1 VFVAVQIPS
10 YISRHTGGVA
20 QDRLERY
27 REMRDF
33 EATPEP
39 SGAEEARAPEESP
52 RFVIQEHHATSLH
65 WDLRLERDG
74 VLVSWAIPR
83 GLPPDP
89 RQNHLAVHT
98 EDHPLMYLE
107 FSGEIPAGQYGAGS
121 MTIWDTGTYEVEK
134 WTDREVIV
142 VLHGERARGRYVLFQ
157 TRPAGRGGKTQDN
170 QWMIHRM
177 DAPEDPTREPM
188 PEGLRPMLATLSDRL
203 PKDESG
209 YGFEVKWDGIR
220 ALAYVSGGR
229 VRLEA
234 RSGRDVSHRYPELR
248 ELGRRLG
255 TTQVVLDGEIVALDA
270 NGRPSFERLQR
281 RMHVESESAIRRLRQ
296 DVPVAYAIFDLLW
309 LEGHSTMALPYEER
323 RRLLDDLGLNGPNWQ
338 TPPYHRG
345 EGSTLLEA
353 TRAGG
358 LEGVVAKRLDSVY
371 EPGVRTR
378 NWLKVKNHCSQEFVI
393 GGWLPGEGA
402 RARLGALLVGCYDP
416 GKGGPDH
423 GARLVYA
430 GKVGTG
436 FTDAELTR
444 LLRLLEE
451 RERPDSPFDPRPPV
465 KGARW
470 VEPDLVAEV
479 EFSEWTAAGI
489 LRHPSYKGLR
499 DDREP
504 EEVVRET

>member
-1 VFVAVQIPS
+1 MA
-10 YISRHTGGVA
+10 GEK
-20 QDRLERY
+20 LERY
-27 REMRDF
+27 QEMRDF
-33 EATPEP
+33 GATPEP
-39 SGAEEARAPEESP
+39 SGAESPPPPDGLP
-52 RFVIQEHHATSLH
+52 RFVIQEHHASSLH

-74 VLVSWAIPR
+74 VLVSWAVPR

-107 FSGEIPAGQYGAGS
+107 FSGDIPAGHYGAGS
-121 MTIWDTGTYEVEK
+121 MTIWDTGTYETEK
-134 WTDREVIV
+134 WSDREVMV
-142 VLHGERARGRYVLFQ
+142 VLHGERARGRHVLFQ
-157 TRPAGRGGKTQDN
+157 TKDN

-177 DAPEDPTREPM
+177 DPAEDPTREPM
-188 PEGLRPMLATLSDRL
+188 PEALRPMLATLSERL
-203 PKDESG
+203 PADESP

-220 ALAYVSGGR
+220 ALASIFGGR

-309 LEGHSTMALPYEER
+309 LDGHSTMGLPYEER
-323 RRLLDDLGLNGPNWQ
+323 RRLLEELALNGPNWQ
-338 TPPYHRG
+338 TPPSHRG
-345 EGSTLLEA
+345 EGGTLLEA

-358 LEGVVAKRLDSVY
+358 LEGVVAKRLDSTY
-371 EPGVRTR
+371 EPGLRTR
-378 NWLKVKNHCSQEFVI
+378 NWLKVKNHRSQEFVV

-402 RARLGALLVGCYDP
+402 RTRLGALVIGVYEGD
-416 GKGGPDH
+416 
-423 GARLVYA
+423 RLVYS
-430 GKVGTG
+430 GRVGTG

-444 LLRLLEE
+444 LTRLLEE
-451 RERPDSPFDPRPPV
+451 REQAGSPFDPAPPV
-465 KGARW
+465 KGVRF
-470 VEPDLVAEV
+470 VRPELVAEV
-479 EFSEWTAAGI
+479 TFTEWTGAGI
-489 LRHPSYKGLR
+489 LRHPAYKGLR

-504 EEVVRET
+504 REIVREGTP

>member
-1 VFVAVQIPS
+1 M
-10 YISRHTGGVA
+10 A

-27 REMRDF
+27 RGMRDF

-39 SGAEEARAPEESP
+39 SGAEEVPAPDGLP

-74 VLVSWAIPR
+74 VLASWAVPR

-98 EDHPLMYLE
+98 EDHPMMYLD

-121 MTIWDTGTYEVEK
+121 MTIWDHGTYETEK
-134 WTDREVIV
+134 WSDREVMV
-142 VLHGERARGRYVLFQ
+142 VLHGERAQGRYVLFQ
-157 TRPAGRGGKTQDN
+157 TRPAGGGGKAQDN

-177 DAPEDPTREPM
+177 DPPEDPTREPM
-188 PEGLRPMLATLSDRL
+188 PEGLRPMLATLAGTL
-203 PKDESG
+203 PKDEAC

-229 VRLEA
+229 IRLEA
-234 RSGRDVSHRYPELR
+234 RSGRDVSNRYPELR
-248 ELGRRLG
+248 ELGRRMG
-255 TTQVVLDGEIVALDA
+255 TTQAVLDGEIVALDA

-281 RMHVESESAIRRLRQ
+281 RMHVESESAVRRLRQ

-309 LEGHSTMALPYEER
+309 LEGHSTMDLPYEER

-338 TPPYHRG
+338 TPPYHRSDG
-345 EGSTLLEA
+345 ATLLEA
-353 TRAGG
+353 TKAGG
-358 LEGVVAKRLDSVY
+358 MEGVVAKRLDSTY

-402 RARLGALLVGCYDP
+402 RTRLGALLVGCYD
-416 GKGGPDH
+416 GE
-423 GARLVYA
+423 RLVYA
-430 GKVGTG
+430 GRVGTG
-436 FTDAELTR
+436 FTEAELTR
-444 LLRLLEE
+444 LTGLLEE
-451 RERPDSPFDPRPPV
+451 RAQPDSPFDPRPPV
-465 KGARW
+465 KGVRS
-470 VEPDLVAEV
+470 VRPDLVAEV
-479 EFSEWTAAGI
+479 EFTEWTAAGI

>member
-1 VFVAVQIPS
+1 MA
-10 YISRHTGGVA
+10 A
-20 QDRLERY
+20 DRLQRY

-39 SGAEEARAPEESP
+39 SGAEQIPAPDVP

-74 VLVSWAIPR
+74 VLASWAVPR

-98 EDHPLMYLE
+98 EDHPLMYLD

-121 MTIWDTGTYEVEK
+121 MTIWDTGTYETEK
-134 WTDREVIV
+134 WSDREVMV

-157 TRPAGRGGKTQDN
+157 TKGN

-177 DAPEDPTREPM
+177 DPPEDPAREPM

-203 PKDESG
+203 PNDQAA

-248 ELGRRLG
+248 ELGRRMG
-255 TTQVVLDGEIVALDA
+255 TTQAVVDGEIVALDA

-309 LEGHSTMALPYEER
+309 LEGHSTTGLPYEER
-323 RRLLDDLGLNGPNWQ
+323 RRLLDEIGLNGPNWQ

-353 TRAGG
+353 TKAGG
-358 LEGVVAKRLDSVY
+358 LEGVVAKRLDSLY

-378 NWLKVKNHCSQEFVI
+378 NWLKVKNHCSQDFVI

-402 RARLGALLVGCYDP
+402 RARLGALLVGYYEP
-416 GKGGPDH
+416 GDRGVPEQEP
-423 GARLVYA
+423 RLVYA

-444 LLRLLEE
+444 LLRLLEDRRQPE
-451 RERPDSPFDPRPPV
+451 CPFSPRPPL
-465 KGARW
+465 KQARW
-470 VEPDLVAEV
+470 VRPDLVVDV
-479 EFSEWTAAGI
+479 EFTEWTAAGI
-489 LRHPSYKGLR
+489 LRHPSYKGMR

>member
-1 VFVAVQIPS
+1 M
-10 YISRHTGGVA
+10 A
-20 QDRLERY
+20 QERLGRY
-27 REMRDF
+27 QQMRDF

-39 SGAEEARAPEESP
+39 SGADAAPAPDGLP
-52 RFVIQEHHATSLH
+52 RFVIQEHHASSLH

-74 VLVSWAIPR
+74 VLASWAVPR

-98 EDHPLMYLE
+98 EDHPLIYLD

-121 MTIWDTGTYEVEK
+121 MTIWDTGTYETEK
-134 WTDREVIV
+134 WSDREVMV

-157 TRPAGRGGKTQDN
+157 TKAD

-177 DAPEDPTREPM
+177 DPPEDPDREPM
-188 PEGLRPMLATLSDRL
+188 PEGLRPMLATLAGGL
-203 PKDESG
+203 PRDEAA

-220 ALAYVSGGR
+220 ALASVSGGR

-296 DVPVAYAIFDLLW
+296 DVPVAYAIFDVLW
-309 LEGHSTMALPYEER
+309 LEGHSTLDLPYEER
-323 RRLLDDLGLNGPNWQ
+323 RRLLEGLDLNGPNWQ

-358 LEGVVAKRLDSVY
+358 LEGVVAKRLDSTY

-402 RARLGALLVGCYDP
+402 RTRLGALVIGVYGP
-416 GKGGPDH
+416 GGVPEEP
-423 GARLVYA
+423 ARLVYS
-430 GKVGTG
+430 GRVGTG
-436 FTDAELTR
+436 FTDAEITR
-444 LLRLLEE
+444 LTRLLEE
-451 RERPDSPFDPRPPV
+451 RERPDSPFTPPPPI
-465 KGARW
+465 KGVRF
-470 VEPDLVAEV
+470 VEPDLVCEV
-479 EFSEWTAAGI
+479 EFTEWTAAGI

-499 DDREP
+499 DDRDAR
-504 EEVVRET
+504 EVVREAPAPG

>member
-1 VFVAVQIPS
+1 MCPWPYPAWPAGTLVEMAS
-10 YISRHTGGVA
+10 
-20 QDRLERY
+20 DRLQRY
-27 REMRDF
+27 RDMRDF
-33 EATPEP
+33 GATPEP
-39 SGAEEARAPEESP
+39 SGAEAPAIPDGLP

-74 VLVSWAIPR
+74 VLASWAIPR
-83 GLPPDP
+83 GIPPDP

-98 EDHPLMYLE
+98 EDHPLMYLD

-121 MTIWDTGTYEVEK
+121 MTIWDTGTYETEK
-134 WTDREVIV
+134 WSDREVMV
-142 VLHGERARGRYVLFQ
+142 VLHGERARGRHVLFQ
-157 TRPAGRGGKTQDN
+157 TRDN

-177 DAPEDPTREPM
+177 DPPEDPAREEM
-188 PEGLRPMLATLSDRL
+188 PEALRPMLATLSDRL
-203 PKDESG
+203 PKDEAA

-229 VRLEA
+229 IRLEA

-255 TTQVVLDGEIVALDA
+255 TTQVVLDGEIVALDT

-309 LEGHSTMALPYEER
+309 TEGHSTMRLPYEER
-323 RRLLDDLGLNGPNWQ
+323 RRLLDELGLNGPNWQ

-345 EGSTLLEA
+345 EGAMLLEA
-353 TRAGG
+353 TKGGG
-358 LEGVVAKRLDSVY
+358 LEGVVAKRLDSTY
-371 EPGVRTR
+371 DPGVRTR

-402 RARLGALLVGCYDP
+402 RARLGALVVGVYD
-416 GKGGPDH
+416 GN
-423 GARLVYA
+423 RLVYA
-430 GKVGTG
+430 GRVGTG

-444 LLRLLEE
+444 LTRLLEE
-451 RERPDSPFDPRPPV
+451 RAQPDSPFDPRPPI
-465 KGARW
+465 KGVRF
-470 VEPDLVAEV
+470 VRPDLVADV
-479 EFSEWTAAGI
+479 TFTEWTAAGI

-504 EEVVRET
+504 TEVVRET

>member
-1 VFVAVQIPS
+1 
-10 YISRHTGGVA
+10 
-20 QDRLERY
+20 
-27 REMRDF
+27 
-33 EATPEP
+33 
-39 SGAEEARAPEESP
+39 
-52 RFVIQEHHATSLH
+52 
-65 WDLRLERDG
+65 
-74 VLVSWAIPR
+74 
-83 GLPPDP
+83 
-89 RQNHLAVHT
+89 
-98 EDHPLMYLE
+98 
-107 FSGEIPAGQYGAGS
+107 
-121 MTIWDTGTYEVEK
+121 
-134 WTDREVIV
+134 
-142 VLHGERARGRYVLFQ
+142 
-157 TRPAGRGGKTQDN
+157 
-170 QWMIHRM
+170 
-177 DAPEDPTREPM
+177 
-188 PEGLRPMLATLSDRL
+188 ATLADSL
-203 PKDESG
+203 PKDESA

-229 VRLEA
+229 IRLEA
-234 RSGRDVSHRYPELR
+234 RSGRDVSHRYPEVR

-296 DVPVAYAIFDLLW
+296 DVPVAYAIFDVLW

-323 RRLLDDLGLNGPNWQ
+323 RRLLDDLALNGPNWQ

-358 LEGVVAKRLDSVY
+358 LEGVVAKRLDSTY

-378 NWLKVKNHCSQEFVI
+378 HWLKVKNHCSQEFVI

-402 RARLGALLVGCYDP
+402 RARLGALLVGYHDP
-416 GKGGPDH
+416 GDRDGPEH

-451 RERPDSPFDPRPPV
+451 RQRPDSPFDPPPRV

-479 EFSEWTAAGI
+479 EFTEWTAAGI

>member
-1 VFVAVQIPS
+1 VA
-10 YISRHTGGVA
+10 A
-20 QDRLERY
+20 ERLERY
-27 REMRDF
+27 QKMRDF

-39 SGAEEARAPEESP
+39 SGAEETAAPDGRP
-52 RFVIQEHHATSLH
+52 RFVIQEHHASSLH
-65 WDLRLERDG
+65 WDLRLEHDG
-74 VLVSWAIPR
+74 VLASWAVPR

-89 RQNHLAVHT
+89 RQNHLAVRT
-98 EDHPLMYLE
+98 EDHPLLYLD

-121 MTIWDTGTYEVEK
+121 MTIWDAGTYETEK
-134 WTDREVIV
+134 WSDREVMV
-142 VLHGERARGRYVLFQ
+142 VLHGERASGRYVLFQ
-157 TRPAGRGGKTQDN
+157 TKGN

-177 DAPEDPTREPM
+177 DPPEDPSREPM
-188 PEGLRPMLATLSDRL
+188 PEGLRPMLATLSPRL
-203 PKDESG
+203 PKDEAA

-220 ALAYVSGGR
+220 ALASVSGGR

-248 ELGRRLG
+248 ELGRSLG

-309 LEGHSTMALPYEER
+309 MEGHSTMALPYGER
-323 RRLLDDLGLNGPNWQ
+323 RRLLEDLGLNGPNWQ
-338 TPPYHRG
+338 TPPFHRG
-345 EGSTLLEA
+345 EGATLLEA

-358 LEGVVAKRLDSVY
+358 LEGVVAKRLDSLY

-402 RARLGALLVGCYDP
+402 RTRLGALVVGIYEPGVRGVPDDP
-416 GKGGPDH
+416 
-423 GARLVYA
+423 AQLVYA
-430 GKVGTG
+430 GRVGTG
-436 FTDAELTR
+436 FTDAEITR
-444 LLRLLEE
+444 LTRLLEE
-451 RERPDSPFDPRPPV
+451 RERPDCPFTPPPPI
-465 KGARW
+465 KGVRS
-470 VEPDLVAEV
+470 VEPDLVCEV
-479 EFSEWTAAGI
+479 EFTEWTAAGI

-499 DDREP
+499 DDRDPKDVIREP
-504 EEVVRET
+504 TTVL

>member
-1 VFVAVQIPS
+1 MA
-10 YISRHTGGVA
+10 GEK
-20 QDRLERY
+20 LERY
-27 REMRDF
+27 QEMRDF
-33 EATPEP
+33 GATPEP
-39 SGAEEARAPEESP
+39 SGTESPPAAGELP
-52 RFVIQEHHATSLH
+52 RFVIQEHHASSLH

-107 FSGEIPAGQYGAGS
+107 FSGDIPAGQYGAGS
-121 MTIWDTGTYEVEK
+121 MTIWDTGTYETEK
-134 WTDREVIV
+134 WSDREVMV
-142 VLHGERARGRYVLFQ
+142 VLHGERARGRHVLFR
-157 TRPAGRGGKTQDN
+157 TRPAGRGGKAQDN

-177 DAPEDPTREPM
+177 EPAEDPTREPM

-203 PKDESG
+203 PADQAA

-220 ALAYVSGGR
+220 ALASISGGR
-229 VRLEA
+229 VHLEA
-234 RSGRDVSHRYPELR
+234 RSGRDISHRYPELR

-255 TTQVVLDGEIVALDA
+255 TSQVVLDGEIVALDA

-309 LEGHSTMALPYEER
+309 LDGHPTMGLPYEER
-323 RRLLDDLGLNGPNWQ
+323 RRLLDDLALNGPNWQ
-338 TPPYHRG
+338 TPPSHRG
-345 EGSTLLEA
+345 EGGTLLEA

-358 LEGVVAKRLDSVY
+358 LEGVVAKRLDSTY

-378 NWLKVKNHCSQEFVI
+378 HWLKVKNHRSQEFVI

-402 RARLGALLVGCYDP
+402 RTRLGALVIGVYQ
-416 GKGGPDH
+416 GN
-423 GARLVYA
+423 RLVYS
-430 GKVGTG
+430 GRVGTG

-444 LLRLLEE
+444 LTRLLEE
-451 RERPDSPFDPRPPV
+451 RKQADSPFDPPPPV
-465 KGARW
+465 KGIRF
-470 VEPDLVAEV
+470 VHPDLVAEV
-479 EFSEWTAAGI
+479 TFTEWTGAGI
-489 LRHPSYKGLR
+489 LRHPAYKGLR
-499 DDREP
+499 DDRVP
-504 EEVVRET
+504 RDVVREEPGP